1 MRLFKVGDALSLL
14 TSDIADDR
22 VIGVSIDDTGEK
34 IVIVAEHGYT
44 YSNKYWLG
52 YEVVV
57 ECMVD
62 PVVDPVVDPTSVGDP
77 VVDLSDNPVGN
88 PATEHSIS
96 VKLET
101 LTRLLSSMVLDGQKD
116 QELELSAVTASDH

>member
-62 PVVDPVVDPTSVGDP
+62 PVVDPTSVGDP
-77 VVDLSDNPVGN
+77 VVDSVGNPVGN